1 MASRH
6 AAVSEIL
13 GTKMFDLC
21 QEFLDERPMLEPLA
35 SSYAVLRSMES
46 VLVCACEPLLEQAD
60 VEAGETI
67 GVPQLNWI
75 WMATLVAIYT
85 VCRDTP
91 ADEAYAMALR
101 CVRAAPASLRELTC
115 AKNPDVFLERAA
127 LDAVR
132 LVFESDP
139 QLHDHMM
146 DMCGHAAWQLTR
158 AVVESIMSNLFVDT
172 CPLDV
177 IAFIHT
183 QIIVASFEHSSNA
196 SCPNVE
202 SLCAF
207 AAAGLLLCLGDV
219 LHSMPAPA
227 SIGSAIQ
234 GWRHTARLAMVWLR
248 FFDNVRASIE
258 LRDWKTQARQQHAVY
273 LQQQEQILRQQQQ
286 QIQQQRVQIQT
297 QASVDSGAAVSAAAG
312 DARGQHDGAGK
323 LGGAAAPGRLAA
335 DVGAQGGRGAAADQ
349 HDEPSKPRAAR
360 RDGELAQK
368 QSLVPTLL
376 LDDAS
381 WAGSGSEAAHL
392 NGLGSTVCAVLQ
404 AVHDLFGGPLGQTPP
419 QQAVLNA
426 AVHAQTSF
434 EADARMVQ
442 IELFD
447 RTMDA
452 AQIQKLDRALKFQYM
467 TDLDAAR
474 RERAEDEARAAQRV
488 VAKRQEDP
496 GAKVRARR
504 PSRTSASATSITG
517 IGVSQRRAASKAT
530 LPTDDPTLD
539 DRNLAAPGL
548 REMVDACVESIESM
562 FRDAVTDE
570 EIPGI
575 LARQTTFQSRAA
587 KFMAEVD
594 IGESELGPDDESA
607 MASRPKSEVLR
618 RQRRDYFFELMDGR
632 HE

>member
-1 MASRH
+1 
-6 AAVSEIL
+6 
-13 GTKMFDLC
+13 MFDLC

-85 VCRDTP
+85 
-91 ADEAYAMALR
+91 
-101 CVRAAPASLRELTC
+101 LTC

-158 AVVESIMSNLFVDT
+158 AVVESIMSNLFV
-172 CPLDV
+172 V
-177 IAFIHT
+177 G
-183 QIIVASFEHSSNA
+183 QIMLIRS
-196 SCPNVE
+196 
-202 SLCAF
+202 
-207 AAAGLLLCLGDV
+207 
-219 LHSMPAPA
+219 
-227 SIGSAIQ
+227 
-234 GWRHTARLAMVWLR
+234 
-248 FFDNVRASIE
+248 
-258 LRDWKTQARQQHAVY
+258 
-273 LQQQEQILRQQQQ
+273 
-286 QIQQQRVQIQT
+286 
-297 QASVDSGAAVSAAAG
+297 
-312 DARGQHDGAGK
+312 
-323 LGGAAAPGRLAA
+323 
-335 DVGAQGGRGAAADQ
+335 
-349 HDEPSKPRAAR
+349 
-360 RDGELAQK
+360 
-368 QSLVPTLL
+368 
-376 LDDAS
+376 
-381 WAGSGSEAAHL
+381 
-392 NGLGSTVCAVLQ
+392 